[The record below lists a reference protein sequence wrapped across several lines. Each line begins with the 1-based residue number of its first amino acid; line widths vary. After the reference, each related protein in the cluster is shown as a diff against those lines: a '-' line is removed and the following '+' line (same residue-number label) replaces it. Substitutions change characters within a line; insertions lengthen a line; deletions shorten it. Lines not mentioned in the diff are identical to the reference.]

1 MRITRCSMKSVS
13 CRRPAASS
21 RSGALLCIVS
31 LLSACAAQRIGTLP
45 ALDGWDERQRILAG
59 IGSWGFSGRIA
70 VRDGEEGFNGNL
82 HWEQRRDYFDARV
95 SGPLGAGTVLIA
107 GDAQAVTVTDDDG
120 EVTTLADPEIELRQR
135 YGWHIPV
142 TSLRF
147 WALGIPDPARPAA
160 AELDGSGRLARLEQ
174 DGWVVTVDQYRDGG
188 GQPMPRR
195 LAAVR
200 DGTRVRLV
208 IDRWSF
214 H

>member
-107 GDAQAVTVTDDDG
+107 GDARAVTVT
-120 EVTTLADPEIELRQR
+120 EI
-135 YGWHIPV
+135 
-142 TSLRF
+142 
-147 WALGIPDPARPAA
+147 
-160 AELDGSGRLARLEQ
+160 GRAH
-174 DGWVVTVDQYRDGG
+174 V
-188 GQPMPRR
+188 
-195 LAAVR
+195 
-200 DGTRVRLV
+200 
-208 IDRWSF
+208 
-214 H
+214 